1 MVPLANGE
9 PVSVIDAI
17 EANAQRWQ
25 GVRIHQMHVMHDRPY
40 LHGSVRDHLL
50 HVSYFLSH
58 ITRPAF
64 HERGC
69 ELVPNHFSEVPRL
82 REETP
87 KCSMALA
94 AARSE
99 EHTSELQSLMRLSY
113 AVFRWQ
119 QKTKRT

>member
-1 MVPLANGE
+1 
-9 PVSVIDAI
+9 
-17 EANAQRWQ
+17 
-25 GVRIHQMHVMHDRPY
+25 MHVMHDRPY

-82 REETP
+82 LEDTT
-87 KCSMALA
+87 KCPMVLA
-94 AARSE
+94 AAAPMDRRGSFSLGVSCDSVAPFIGRVPFFLGVNRSE
-99 EHTSELQSLMRLSY
+99 GLRGGNE
-113 AVFRWQ
+113 AV
-119 QKTKRT
+119 RTER

>member
-1 MVPLANGE
+1 
-9 PVSVIDAI
+9 
-17 EANAQRWQ
+17 
-25 GVRIHQMHVMHDRPY
+25 MHVMHDRPY

-82 REETP
+82 LEETT
-87 KCSMALA
+87 KCSMVLA
-94 AARSE
+94 AAAPMDR
-99 EHTSELQSLMRLSY
+99 HGYFSLGVSCDYVAPFIGRVDRKSTRLNSSP
-113 AVFRWQ
+113 
-119 QKTKRT
+119 